1 MKENSNNTNKL
12 TNSILP
18 VETGFV
24 VAKDYFD
31 SIEDSLSL
39 NLIEESLPNNEGF
52 TVPENYFNTIDDRII
67 LKGRK
72 TSKGKLINLKKPFKF
87 LIPVAASI
95 TVFLFAGIYFSSTE
109 MIEISREEATL
120 WFDTNSNSISKDE
133 IIAIYEDINFNDV
146 DLFEDVINEKN
157 LEMYININDAYLLLQ
172 DISINETN

>member
-1 MKENSNNTNKL
+1 M
-12 TNSILP
+12 
-18 VETGFV
+18 
-24 VAKDYFD
+24 
-31 SIEDSLSL
+31 
-39 NLIEESLPNNEGF
+39 PNNEGF

-109 MIEISREEATL
+109 MTEISREEATL
-120 WFDTNSNSISKDE
+120 WLDTNSNSISEDE

>member
-1 MKENSNNTNKL
+1 M
-12 TNSILP
+12 P
-18 VETGFV
+18 
-24 VAKDYFD
+24 Y
-31 SIEDSLSL
+31 
-39 NLIEESLPNNEGF
+39 PF

-72 TSKGKLINLKKPFKF
+72 SSKRKLINLKKPFKL

-109 MIEISREEATL
+109 MTEISREEATF
-120 WFDTNSNSISKDE
+120 WFDTNSNIISEDE
-133 IIAIYEDINFNDV
+133 IIAIYEDINFNDI

-157 LEMYININDAYLLLQ
+157 LERYININDAYLLLQ